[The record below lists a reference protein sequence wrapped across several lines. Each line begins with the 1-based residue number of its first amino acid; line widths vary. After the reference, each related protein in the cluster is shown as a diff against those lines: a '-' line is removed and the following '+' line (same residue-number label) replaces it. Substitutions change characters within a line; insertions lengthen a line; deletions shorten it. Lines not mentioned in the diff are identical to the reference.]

1 MKTKT
6 ASVRVPKEMYE
17 EIDNI
22 CDEGGCAR
30 NDWIK
35 DTIKDR
41 LREES
46 NENSQD
52 QEENTP
58 GPNRNPTPTTKL
70 LDNSDK
76 PTKVSHDWGKTWH
89 DEPKE
94 EPKPTI
100 ELIPEIKEPKPTI
113 ELISEIKEP
122 KVIIEKVPQDNSN
135 KPVVQFT
142 QFNGKLLPFAK
153 RYNQ

>member
-6 ASVRVPKEMYE
+6 ASVRLPKEMYE

-22 CDEGGCAR
+22 CDDVGCSR

-46 NENSQD
+46 NENGLD

-58 GPNRNPTPTTKL
+58 GPDRNPTPTTKL

-94 EPKPTI
+94 EPKPKV
-100 ELIPEIKEPKPTI
+100 EEIPTPSVKEI
-113 ELISEIKEP
+113 
-122 KVIIEKVPQDNSN
+122 PQDNSN

-142 QFNGKLLPFAK
+142 QFNGKLLPFTK
-153 RYNQ
+153 RYNL